1 MTTEG
6 IVMDTSATHGLT
18 QEEAEDMANVN
29 QNASPLLNLAAEL
42 REAIFID
49 VLEGHRINVETAFG
63 TALPKLTY
71 REPPSGPRAGAFHR
85 IFLEDYQQMFGVL
98 TPLTRT
104 SRQLRSETVYLSF
117 STHTF
122 CFRLPDLKELIPL
135 LPEVGRK
142 WLMKMRLIISPSPD
156 GADPAGL
163 PEWYVALNRLFRLKA
178 VDVSYSGMTCDPNP
192 AATLAVI
199 KARIRRHGGSKVEV
213 TDDN

>member
-1 MTTEG
+1 M
-6 IVMDTSATHGLT
+6 
-18 QEEAEDMANVN
+18 
-29 QNASPLLNLAAEL
+29 
-42 REAIFID
+42 
-49 VLEGHRINVETAFG
+49 ETALR
-63 TALPKLTY
+63 TVPTKLTY
-71 REPPSGPRAGAFHR
+71 RQPPSGPGAGAFHR
-85 IFLEDYQQMFGVL
+85 TFLEDYHQIFGVL
-98 TPLTRT
+98 TPLTCT

-122 CFRLPDLKELIPL
+122 CFRLPELQDLVPL

-156 GADPAGL
+156 GTDPAGL

-199 KARIRRHGGSKVEV
+199 KARIRRHGGSQVEV
-213 TDDN
+213 TGN